1 MCNQAIKP
9 DGVQRG
15 LISTVI
21 ERFEKKGYKLVA
33 MKMLWAT
40 KDKAES
46 HYADLSKR
54 PFFPGLVK
62 YFTSG
67 TLIPPFPLEYPR

>member
-1 MCNQAIKP
+1 MFNQAIKP

-33 MKMLWAT
+33 MKMLWPS
-40 KDKAES
+40 KEKAES
-46 HYADLSKR
+46 HYADLAKK

-62 YFTSG
+62 YFSSG
-67 TLIPPFPLEYPR
+67 KAR